1 MGFYTGVLTATIIS
15 GISLYLKFA
24 YWLWII
30 QPLASFTVTLIIILV
45 ILIVYQLSKKFVSNE
60 SPN

>member
-15 GISLYLKFA
+15 GISLYFRFA

-30 QPLASFTVTLIIILV
+30 EPLASLFITLIIGLV
-45 ILIVYQLSKKFVSNE
+45 ILIVRQLLKTISKNE
-60 SPN
+60 SSN